1 MLHWIFGSLVRI
13 LNTHVCQDMKG
24 NVRVFCRFRPL
35 TKREEDLGDIP
46 VLHKVDWQCWTGLW
60 ICHIIVV
67 MLHGK
72 NTRSVW
78 FLACLHPRKLIV
90 MLPKA
95 QVSNHL
101 DECLCSCGWREASI
115 SIGIGVSPALKLTHF
130 IEKPVS
136 RCSFLKG
143 EPFARERNCSLNPA
157 SVSYYYVTLWHILFP
172 VLKWNIARL
181 EVGWFETSE
190 IHNGIYPTFR
200 SQPPRPMLSV
210 LICID

>member
-95 QVSNHL
+95 L
-101 DECLCSCGWREASI
+101 SI
-115 SIGIGVSPALKLTHF
+115 ESLRWMPVFLRLT
-130 IEKPVS
+130 
-136 RCSFLKG
+136 C
-143 EPFARERNCSLNPA
+143 
-157 SVSYYYVTLWHILFP
+157 
-172 VLKWNIARL
+172 
-181 EVGWFETSE
+181 
-190 IHNGIYPTFR
+190 GIYFNRDR
-200 SQPPRPMLSV
+200 SFPCLKTHPFYRETCFQMLFFERGA
-210 LICID
+210 IC